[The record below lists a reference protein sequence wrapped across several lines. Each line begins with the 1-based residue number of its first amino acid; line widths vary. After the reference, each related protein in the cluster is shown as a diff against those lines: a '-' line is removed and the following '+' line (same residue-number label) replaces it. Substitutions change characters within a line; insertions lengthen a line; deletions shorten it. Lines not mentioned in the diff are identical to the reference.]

1 MNLPEDSHK
10 YNKVTILFLGY
21 SDLFCFLFSFSLIS
35 SSASFFNQFKDMEP
49 GHHKWYN
56 RNLHQKQKFILLEIF
71 LSFSLLI
78 QNKSLSLQARQ
89 VKKKLISVE

>member
-1 MNLPEDSHK
+1 
-10 YNKVTILFLGY
+10 
-21 SDLFCFLFSFSLIS
+21 
-35 SSASFFNQFKDMEP
+35 MEP

>member
-1 MNLPEDSHK
+1 MGI
-10 YNKVTILFLGY
+10 VTF
-21 SDLFCFLFSFSLIS
+21 FCFLFSFSLIS